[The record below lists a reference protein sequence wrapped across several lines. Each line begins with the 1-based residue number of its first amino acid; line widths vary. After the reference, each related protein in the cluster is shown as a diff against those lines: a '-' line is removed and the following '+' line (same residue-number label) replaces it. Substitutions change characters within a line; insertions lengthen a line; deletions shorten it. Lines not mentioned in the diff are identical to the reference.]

1 MQKYVARVQT
11 AKIEHRLRS
20 MPAVALLGPRQ
31 VGKSTLAKHIINTV
45 GNAIYIDLERPSDLN
60 KLRDPEAYFALHADK
75 LICLDEIQRTPELFP
90 VLRSVIDERQR
101 NGQFLIPGS
110 ASPRLIQQSSES
122 LAGRLA
128 YIELSPLLLS
138 ELEASQLR
146 SLWLRGG
153 FPRSFLAADDKA
165 SFDWR
170 YDFIRTFLERDLP
183 QLGLNISANVLER
196 FWRLCAHS
204 HGQLLNQSKLGG
216 ALGVSHHTIRSYLD
230 IMEQTF
236 IGRSLPPYE
245 ANLKKR
251 LVKSPK
257 IYIRDSGLLHC
268 LLGLETQDDLF
279 SHPSYGSS
287 WEGFVIE
294 NLLSLLPEWRAAF
307 YRTSSGNEIDLILER
322 GNRRIAIECK
332 ASSAPEVGKG
342 FWAVLKDL
350 GINEAYI
357 VSPVDEAYPLQEGV
371 TVTPLHL
378 VHGLIEAAAERL

>member
-1 MQKYVARVQT
+1 M
-11 AKIEHRLRS
+11 
-20 MPAVALLGPRQ
+20 ALLGPRQ